1 MYLRMDFF
9 KRALANINLDNPHDL
24 LFSHKVDRLSIEGD
38 HALEMFQHVLFVAS
52 ADRTFFELHSAEVLA
67 HLKQLRYVLQVEAL
81 SERTPLVE
89 RRAIRGDR

>member
-1 MYLRMDFF
+1 MYLRLDFF
-9 KRALANINLDNPHDL
+9 KGAFANRNFAPLPEC

-52 ADRTFFELHSAEVLA
+52 ANRTFFELHSAEILT

-81 SERTPLVE
+81 CR
-89 RRAIRGDR
+89 